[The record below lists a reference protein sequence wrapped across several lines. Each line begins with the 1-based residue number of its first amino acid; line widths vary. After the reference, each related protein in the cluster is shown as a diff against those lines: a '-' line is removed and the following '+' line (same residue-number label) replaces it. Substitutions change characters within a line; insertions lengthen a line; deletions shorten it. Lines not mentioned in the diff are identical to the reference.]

1 MRQCWYNVTFMCKVN
16 FEEKILILVL
26 PLRNFHLLHYP
37 GILQWLQ
44 HLIIQFPL
52 YYLLVVTYGRLK
64 TKENFKLLAP
74 KVVAVAH
81 KSWSLTRG
89 FHCIDLAEK
98 LLAFCW
104 GEVVAIGDSTVCVEM
119 ENFKKNK
126 NVFTKLGVQD
136 IKG

>member
-1 MRQCWYNVTFMCKVN
+1 MFMCKVN

-26 PLRNFHLLHYP
+26 PLRNFRLLHYP

-44 HLIIQFPL
+44 DLIIQFPL

-81 KSWSLTRG
+81 KRWSLTRG
-89 FHCIDLAEK
+89 FQCIDLAEK
-98 LLAFCW
+98 LLWSLTRGGRNRRFDCMCRN
-104 GEVVAIGDSTVCVEM
+104 GELQEKQKWI
-119 ENFKKNK
+119 
-126 NVFTKLGVQD
+126 
-136 IKG
+136 